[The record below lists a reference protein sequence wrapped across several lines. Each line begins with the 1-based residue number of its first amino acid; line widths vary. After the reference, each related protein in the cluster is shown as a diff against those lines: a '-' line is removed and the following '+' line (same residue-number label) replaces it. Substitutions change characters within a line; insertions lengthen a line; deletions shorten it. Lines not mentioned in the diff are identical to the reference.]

1 MIKNNRTMKKIIL
14 FFAIIMTFGNFS
26 KAQDIEID
34 NRDEF
39 QIGARVGLSRSNVYD
54 SQGEEFKADPKLGFT
69 GGLFFKIPLGKYLG
83 IHPEVNF
90 TQKGF
95 TASGRILGSV
105 YTLERTTNF
114 FEIPLLVE
122 LKPSAFISLL
132 AGPQFSYLLKQ
143 RDKFTS
149 LLVNYEQEQEF
160 SQDQINKNILG
171 FVAGLDINL
180 KHLVLSGR
188 VGWDIQNNRGD
199 GTSSTPRYKNIS
211 TTVTIGYKI

>member
-1 MIKNNRTMKKIIL
+1 MKKIIL
-14 FFAIIMTFGNFS
+14 FFAIIMTFGTFS
-26 KAQDIEID
+26 KAQDNEID

-54 SQGEEFKADPKLGFT
+54 SKGEEFNADPKFGFT
-69 GGLFFKIPLGKYLG
+69 GGLFLKIPFGKYLG

-95 TASGRILGSV
+95 KASGRILGSV

-122 LKPSAFISLL
+122 LKPIAFISLL

-143 RDKFTS
+143 RDEFTS

-160 SQDQINKNILG
+160 SQDKINKNILG
-171 FVAGLDINL
+171 FVVGLDINL
-180 KHLVLSGR
+180 KHIVLSGR

-211 TTVTIGYKI
+211 TQVTIGYKI